1 MEANLCRELVLYM
14 PVWARGGH
22 FKVYDEEGDEI
33 PALISEEEFL
43 NVTILRS
50 YIASIDASF
59 QLQPKKPG
67 SSRPSGVLPAD
78 LQRGERSDE
87 ADAIFWSRDW
97 TAGMVQP
104 EYSLACQFKSEVMR
118 AALSVALEF
127 DAARKGIDPA
137 RVKGYRDDLQT
148 ALMVIPHVADN
159 VDLCRLCGQEERGN
173 LYNLFRP
180 VPSLAASNISY
191 FYMNG
196 AYRQHL
202 AAFRIMRC
210 MNLVK
215 EPREQSYFWTPA
227 LPEFDAA
234 GKGNY

>member
-14 PVWARGGH
+14 PVWPRGGH
-22 FKVYDEEGDEI
+22 FKVYDEEGNEI

-87 ADAIFWSRDW
+87 ADAIFWSRNW

-104 EYSLACQFKSEVMR
+104 EYSLACQFKCMCPCHKVT
-118 AALSVALEF
+118 VATE
-127 DAARKGIDPA
+127 D
-137 RVKGYRDDLQT
+137 V
-148 ALMVIPHVADN
+148 
-159 VDLCRLCGQEERGN
+159 
-173 LYNLFRP
+173 
-180 VPSLAASNISY
+180 
-191 FYMNG
+191 
-196 AYRQHL
+196 
-202 AAFRIMRC
+202 
-210 MNLVK
+210 
-215 EPREQSYFWTPA
+215 
-227 LPEFDAA
+227 
-234 GKGNY
+234 